1 MADGKTVLITGS
13 TDGVGRCVARKL
25 AKTGAR
31 VLVHGRNRD
40 RGETLVA
47 EISRQGGQARFY
59 QADLSSLAEVR
70 SLAQAI
76 QRDESR
82 LDVLINNAGIGTGG
96 GRGQRQTSTDGHEL
110 RFAVNYLSV
119 FLLTRLLLP
128 LLKVSALNRIPSRIV
143 NVSSVG
149 QDAIDF
155 SDVML
160 TRGYSGVRAY
170 CQSKLAEVM
179 LTFDL
184 AEELKNSNVTATC
197 LHPATYMDTT
207 MVRMDGISPMSSVDD
222 GAAPILH
229 LATSPE
235 TEGKTGL
242 YFDRF
247 RASRAHP
254 QAYDTTARARLRAS
268 SFELT
273 ALEPDVAVG
282 S

>member
-1 MADGKTVLITGS
+1 MADVKTILITGS
-13 TDGVGRCVARKL
+13 TDGVGRCVARML
-25 AKTGAR
+25 GKTGTR
-31 VLVHGRNRD
+31 VLVHGRDRD

-47 EISRQGGQARFY
+47 EIVRRGGQARFY
-59 QADLSSLAEVR
+59 AADLSSLADVR
-70 SLAQAI
+70 HLAQAI
-76 QRDESR
+76 QRNESR
-82 LDVLINNAGIGTGG
+82 LDVLINNAGIGTG

-128 LLKVSALNRIPSRIV
+128 LLKAGHPSRIV

-160 TRGYSGVRAY
+160 MRGYSGARAY

-184 AEELKNSNVTATC
+184 AEELKNSSVTATC

-207 MVRMDGISPMSSVDD
+207 MVRMDGVSPMSSVED

-229 LATSPE
+229 LAASPE

-254 QAYDTTARARLRAS
+254 QAYDTAARARLRS
-268 SFELT
+268 LSFEFT
-273 ALEPDVAVG
+273 RLEPDVAVSG
-282 S
+282 

>member
-13 TDGVGRCVARKL
+13 TDGVGRCVAGLL
-25 AKTGAR
+25 AKSGAN
-31 VLVHGRNRD
+31 VLVHGRDRD
-40 RGETLVA
+40 RGESLVA

-70 SLAQAI
+70 HLAQAI
-76 QRDESR
+76 QRDQAR

-96 GRGQRQTSTDGHEL
+96 RGQRQTSADGHEL

-128 LLKVSALNRIPSRIV
+128 LLKASAPGRIV

-149 QDAIDF
+149 QQIIDF
-155 SDVML
+155 DDVML

-207 MVRMDGISPMSSVDD
+207 MVRLDGISPVSSVED

-254 QAYDTTARARLRAS
+254 QTYDIAARARLRAL

-273 ALEPDVAVG
+273 ALEPDPSVN

>member
-1 MADGKTVLITGS
+1 MADGKTILITGS

-25 AKTGAR
+25 GKTGTR
-31 VLVHGRNRD
+31 VLVHGRGRD
-40 RGETLVA
+40 RGESLVA
-47 EISRQGGQARFY
+47 EIVRQGGQARFY
-59 QADLSSLAEVR
+59 PADLSSLADVR
-70 SLAQAI
+70 HLAQAI
-76 QRDESR
+76 QRDESQ

-96 GRGQRQTSTDGHEL
+96 RGQRQTSVDGHEL
-110 RFAVNYLSV
+110 RFAVNYLSA

-128 LLKVSALNRIPSRIV
+128 LLKARAPGRIV

-160 TRGYSGVRAY
+160 TRGYSGGRAY

-184 AEELKNSNVTATC
+184 AEELKNSGVTATC

-207 MVRMDGISPMSSVDD
+207 MVRMDGISPMSSVED

-229 LATSPE
+229 LADSPE

-254 QAYDTTARARLRAS
+254 QAYDAAARARLRTL

-273 ALEPDVAVG
+273 GLEPDIAVSG
-282 S
+282 

>member
-13 TDGVGRCVARKL
+13 TDGVGRCVAGLL
-25 AKTGAR
+25 AKSGAN
-31 VLVHGRNRD
+31 VLVHGRDRD
-40 RGETLVA
+40 RGESLVA

-70 SLAQAI
+70 HLAQAI
-76 QRDESR
+76 QRDQAR

-96 GRGQRQTSTDGHEL
+96 RGQRQTSADGHEL

-128 LLKVSALNRIPSRIV
+128 LLKANAPGRIV

-149 QDAIDF
+149 QQIIDF
-155 SDVML
+155 DDVML

-207 MVRMDGISPMSSVDD
+207 MVRMDGISPVSSVED

-254 QAYDTTARARLRAS
+254 QTYDIAARARLRAL

-273 ALEPDVAVG
+273 ALEPDPSVN

>member
-1 MADGKTVLITGS
+1 MADGKSILITGS

-25 AKTGAR
+25 AKTGAM
-31 VLVHGRNRD
+31 VLVHGRDRD

-96 GRGQRQTSTDGHEL
+96 RGQRQTSTDGHEL

-128 LLKVSALNRIPSRIV
+128 LLKVSAPSRIV

-155 SDVML
+155 GDVML
-160 TRGYSGVRAY
+160 TRGYSGARAY

-184 AEELKNSNVTATC
+184 AEELKSSGVTATC

-207 MVRMDGISPMSSVDD
+207 MVRMDGISPMSSVED

-229 LATSPE
+229 LAASPE
-235 TEGKTGL
+235 SEGKTGL

-254 QAYDTTARARLRAS
+254 QAYDMAARARLRS
-268 SFELT
+268 LSFELT
-273 ALEPDVAVG
+273 AIEPDVAVG
-282 S
+282 G

>member
-13 TDGVGRCVARKL
+13 TDGVGRCVAGLL
-25 AKTGAR
+25 AKSGAN
-31 VLVHGRNRD
+31 VLVHGRDRD
-40 RGETLVA
+40 RGESLVA

-70 SLAQAI
+70 HLAQAI
-76 QRDESR
+76 QRDQAR

-96 GRGQRQTSTDGHEL
+96 RGQRQTSADGHEL

-128 LLKVSALNRIPSRIV
+128 LLKASAPGRIV

-149 QDAIDF
+149 QQIIDF
-155 SDVML
+155 DDVML

-207 MVRMDGISPMSSVDD
+207 MVRMDGISPVSSVED

-254 QAYDTTARARLRAS
+254 QTYDIAARARLRAL

-273 ALEPDVAVG
+273 ALEPDPSVN